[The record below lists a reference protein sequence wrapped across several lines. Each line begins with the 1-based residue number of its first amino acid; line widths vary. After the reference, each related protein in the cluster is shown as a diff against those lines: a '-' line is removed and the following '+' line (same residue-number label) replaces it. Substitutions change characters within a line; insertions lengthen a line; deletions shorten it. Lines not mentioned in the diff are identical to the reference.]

1 MVVGSGVRKGF
12 VLKIAVFDTHSYE
25 QKALE
30 IANLEHAH
38 ELVFLEPR
46 LNASTAILARGFPA
60 VCSFVNDRVDEE
72 TLMMLA
78 QGGTSIVALR
88 SAGFNHVDIVAAA
101 ALEMTV
107 VRVPEYS
114 PYAVAEHAVALLLTL
129 NRKIHRAY
137 SRVRDGNF
145 SLEGLVGFDLHAK
158 TVGVIG
164 TGKIGAAF
172 CRIMHGFGCNILAHD
187 LSPNE
192 QLVAEC
198 SMQYVALEQLYTE
211 ADVLSLHVPLT
222 TESRHMI
229 DAHALKQMKSG
240 VMLINTSRGGLIDT
254 PALIGALKSG
264 TIGAAGLDVYEEE
277 AAVFFEDHSDDVLQD
292 DVLARL
298 LTFPN
303 VLITSHQGFLTRE
316 ALRNIS
322 MTTLSSIGLI
332 ERSEPLP
339 EACVVSVPAKSIDE
353 S

>member
-1 MVVGSGVRKGF
+1 M
-12 VLKIAVFDTHSYE
+12 KIAVYDTHSYE
-25 QKALE
+25 QEALE
-30 IANLEHAH
+30 IGNLEHGH

-72 TLMMLA
+72 ALTVLS

-88 SAGFNHVDIVAAA
+88 SAGYNHVDIAAA
-101 ALEMTV
+101 TALGMTV

-114 PYAVAEHAVALLLTL
+114 PYAVAEHAVALLMSL

-145 SLEGLVGFDLHAK
+145 SLEGLVGFDLYDK

-172 CRIMHGFGCNILAHD
+172 CRIMHGFGCNVLAHD
-187 LSPNE
+187 PSPNE
-192 QLVAEC
+192 QLAAEC
-198 SMQYVALEQLYTE
+198 GTQYAALDELYAA
-211 ADVLSLHVPLT
+211 ADVLSLHAPLT
-222 TESRHMI
+222 TGTRHMI
-229 DAHALKQMKSG
+229 DAATLKQLRPG
-240 VMLINTSRGGLIDT
+240 VILINTSRGGLINT
-254 PALIGALKSG
+254 RALIDALKSG
-264 TIGAAGLDVYEEE
+264 RIGAAGLDVYEEE
-277 AAVFFEDHSDDVLQD
+277 AAIFFEDHSDHVLQD

-316 ALRNIS
+316 ALRNIAK
-322 MTTLSSIGLI
+322 TTLNSVALF

-339 EACVVSVPAKSIDE
+339 EACLVTYAAKSHAE
-353 S
+353 P